1 MDSYTQIQEKIQSLS
16 DSISLAHPQ
25 MPSLLRE
32 IRTTLKNDPALV
44 TLLSEDEIQ
53 IIVLG
58 LGKQTDTMIATAIS
72 KPSAAKAK
80 ALKNVTDDDLGF

>member
-1 MDSYTQIQEKIQSLS
+1 MQIQEKIQSLS
-16 DSISLAHPQ
+16 DSISSAHPQ
-25 MPSLLRE
+25 MPNLLRE

-44 TLLSEDEIQ
+44 SLISEDEIQ

-58 LGKQTDTMIATAIS
+58 LGKQTDTIIATAIS
-72 KPSAAKAK
+72 KPSGAKAK

>member
-1 MDSYTQIQEKIQSLS
+1 MDAYTQIQEKIQSLS
-16 DSISLAHPQ
+16 DSITSAHPQ
-25 MPSLLRE
+25 MSSLLRE
-32 IRTTLKNDPALV
+32 IRITIKNDPALA
-44 TLLSEDEIQ
+44 TLLNEDEIQ

-58 LGKQTDTMIATAIS
+58 LGKQTDTVIATAIS